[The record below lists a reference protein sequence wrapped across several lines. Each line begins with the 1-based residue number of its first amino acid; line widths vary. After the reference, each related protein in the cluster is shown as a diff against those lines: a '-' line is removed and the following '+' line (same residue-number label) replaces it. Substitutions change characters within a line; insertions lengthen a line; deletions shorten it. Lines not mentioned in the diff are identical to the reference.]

1 MNHSAIENP
10 KVSLLLQ
17 VTMVLNLLLHLYK
30 GFIVSPYE
38 KPTLS
43 LMAIVFLL
51 LTLWELKE
59 DLVMKDL
66 LVGLLLAT
74 NVLYFRFIS
83 QQGYASLLNNFPYFV
98 ISYCLG
104 LLFLY
109 RSIPR
114 FTMVLLVLLA
124 LAPFFYVLAVLK
136 LESNGYILS
145 FNRNEIPILLI
156 PLVSLQILNEIRQKR
171 KHIFLLPSIVL
182 LAVSYLTKSR
192 TGLLLSMCIVVMVAI
207 NDITLW
213 LCEQRR
219 KNGEFKKKLILVV
232 LSALGIVML
241 GIYIFYLLWENS
253 RFVTDGFASIEER
266 FHIYVSFLSEMS
278 LRDFLFGFRPQVMS
292 VTHLHNS
299 FFTMISYFGAVSI
312 FYFTLILISLYRYS
326 RTSIILA
333 GLLGIWILHSLV
345 ERTSPFLAGDFF
357 IIPLVMLVFPAKR
370 WNRKLI
376 TYFFKKK
383 KGSSNE

>member
-1 MNHSAIENP
+1 
-10 KVSLLLQ
+10 
-17 VTMVLNLLLHLYK
+17 MVLNLLLHMYK
-30 GFIVSPYE
+30 GFIVSQYE
-38 KPTLS
+38 KPILS
-43 LMAIVFLL
+43 LMALVFLL

-59 DLVMKDL
+59 ALVVKDFL
-66 LVGLLLAT
+66 IGLLLAV

-98 ISYCLG
+98 IGYCLG
-104 LLFLY
+104 LLLLY

-114 FTMVLLVLLA
+114 LTMVLMVLLA
-124 LAPFFYVLAVLK
+124 LTPFFYVLAVLRV
-136 LESNGYILS
+136 ESNGYVLS

-156 PLVSLQILNEIRQKR
+156 PLVSLQILNEILQKR

-207 NDITLW
+207 NDIILW
-213 LCEQRR
+213 LSEQRR
-219 KNGEFKKKLILVV
+219 KNREFNVKLILVV

-241 GIYIFYLLWENS
+241 GIYVFYLLWENS
-253 RFVTDGFASIEER
+253 RFVTDGFTSIEER

-278 LRDFLFGFRPQVMS
+278 LRDLLFGFRPQVMS

-299 FFTMISYFGAVSI
+299 FFTMISYFGLVTI
-312 FYFTLILISLYRYS
+312 LYFILILISLYRYS
-326 RTSIILA
+326 RTSLILA

-357 IIPLVMLVFPAKR
+357 IIPIVMLAFPAKR
-370 WNRKLI
+370 WDRKLI
-376 TYFFKKK
+376 TYLYKKK